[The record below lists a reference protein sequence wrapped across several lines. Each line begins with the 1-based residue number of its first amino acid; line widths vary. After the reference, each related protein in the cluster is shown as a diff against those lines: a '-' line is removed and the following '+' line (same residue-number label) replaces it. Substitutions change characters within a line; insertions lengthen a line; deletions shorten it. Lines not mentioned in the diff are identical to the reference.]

1 MSAVPTEVAVEPVTA
16 REASLRRELRLW
28 RLGAC
33 CLISLLAGIGGTL
46 GAASIGTSQQS
57 NSGGGQAAAP
67 DAQPR
72 LVNVV
77 LDPTRGS
84 GRWNSTLLAL
94 DSQGRI
100 WSLDTSRPV
109 ARWVPFQFSP

>member
-1 MSAVPTEVAVEPVTA
+1 MSPVPSEHAVDPVAC
-16 REASLRRELRLW
+16 REASLVRELRLW
-28 RLGAC
+28 RLGGC

-46 GAASIGTSQQS
+46 GAAAIGVSQQS
-57 NSGGGQAAAP
+57 SAGGGQAAAP
-67 DAQPR
+67 ESQPR

-109 ARWVPFQFSP
+109 SRWIPFQFSP

>member
-1 MSAVPTEVAVEPVTA
+1 MSPVPTDFEAEPISS